1 MANEKTL
8 QFWRKEISNG
18 KDYMSRRVRTWQK
31 LLKRYDLE
39 FEGAI
44 KTLPEEH
51 LIKISRFYPM
61 VRQIIATISFNY
73 PRVFLRTED
82 EGTQQAGDL
91 LERAANAA
99 IRIMGAREE
108 VQQSIFD
115 ALFCSVG
122 WLKMGVNPAGDQA
135 IAPYVTND
143 AFEED
148 FVYVHRVAP
157 ENILL
162 DPLTPPHKLAHA
174 RYIIEKMWVPLEFV
188 KEDPRY
194 KNRRSLKPTRVSH
207 GDESLLGGRESEGN
221 EDQESIRK
229 AIEQGDMV
237 LLWEIH
243 DRIHQKIYTLPEGAS
258 DFIEEEDHPF
268 LRSEPTTRPDPITGE
283 PLLQLDEKGSPAVEK
298 SGGYLVQ
305 GGFQYVPIKFDHHG
319 NSFYPEP
326 PLAYVEDLQNLIV
339 ESLSRRSDILKRF
352 SRVAVIESSEEARD
366 RNIKD
371 QFKTAQDGD
380 LITVGDANSIKELN
394 WGHVPSDQL
403 NIEADARAYEEQST
417 RVSDLQQGGPAL
429 TATQASLVA
438 SSGSI
443 NREWMQSKVGD
454 AFRTIVI
461 NAMNIFGDQRYTPEQ
476 FIINIAKDGQE
487 PIQVVM
493 ERSDFLFKFVVEVQA
508 GSMQPLI
515 EQMEQD
521 RYMQL
526 YDRWS
531 GNPRIDQT
539 ELDRSLG
546 TSFRLP
552 DVDRFFT
559 DAVKAEAE
567 RSAQLENEGFLIQGI
582 DPGAIEGQDHQT
594 HMNIHTQLE
603 NDPRFQQLPPMGVMN
618 VQGGQSVSQQLVIQA
633 RDQHM
638 QQHQELLQQE
648 MQVAGGGAPAPG
660 GGPQEPAQNL
670 ISTVRSN
677 AQNIKNAV
685 TRESAAQTQP
695 PAGGA

>member
-1 MANEKTL
+1 
-8 QFWRKEISNG
+8 
-18 KDYMSRRVRTWQK
+18 MSRRVRTWQK
-31 LLKRYDLE
+31 LLQRYDLE

-51 LIKISRFYPM
+51 LIKVSRFYPM

-82 EGTQQAGDL
+82 EGTRQAGDL

-115 ALFCSVG
+115 SLFCSVG
-122 WLKMGVNPAGDQA
+122 WLKMGVNPPGDQA
-135 IAPYVTND
+135 IAPYTTND

-194 KNRRSLKPTRVSH
+194 KNRRSLTPTRIGQ
-207 GDESLLGGRESEGN
+207 GDESLLPIGMESEVD
-221 EDQESIRK
+221 EDQDAIRK

-243 DRIHQKIYTLPEGAS
+243 DRIHRRIYTLPEGGS
-258 DFIEEEDHPF
+258 DFIEEADHPF
-268 LRSEPTTRPDPITGE
+268 LKTEPVTRPDPLTGE
-283 PLLQLDEKGSPAVEK
+283 PLLQLNENDEPVVEK
-298 SGGYLVQ
+298 SGGYLVE

-326 PLAYVEDLQNLIV
+326 PLAYVDDLQNLIV
-339 ESLSRRSDILKRF
+339 ESMSRRSDILKRF

-371 QFKTAQDGD
+371 QFKSAQDGD
-380 LITVGDANSIKELN
+380 LITVGDKDSIKELN
-394 WGHVPSDQL
+394 WGSIPPDQL

-443 NREWMQSKVGD
+443 NREWMQSKIAN
-454 AFRTIVI
+454 AFATIVS
-461 NAMNIFGDQRYTPEQ
+461 NTMRIFGDQRYTPEQ
-476 FIINIAKDGQE
+476 FIVNIARDGQE
-487 PIQVVM
+487 PVQAVL
-493 ERSDFLFKFVVEVQA
+493 ERSDFLFRFIVTVQA

-521 RYMQL
+521 RYVQL
-526 YDRWS
+526 YDRWLN
-531 GNPRIDQT
+531 NPRIDQA

-546 TSFRLP
+546 TAFRLP
-552 DVDRFFT
+552 DVDRFFA

-582 DPGAIEGQDHQT
+582 DPGAIEGQDHQV
-594 HMNIHTQLE
+594 HMAIHAQLE
-603 NDPRFQQLPPMGVMN
+603 NDPRFQQLPPMGVAN

-633 RDQHM
+633 REQHAA
-638 QQHQELLQQE
+638 QHQQLMQQE
-648 MQVAGGGAPAPG
+648 MQVAGPGGPLGGGGG
-660 GGPQEPAQNL
+660 GGPTEPAQNL

-685 TRESAAQTQP
+685 TRETASATT
-695 PAGGA
+695 PAVGG